1 MSLTE
6 DHDIQSIFS
15 KKIGRKWSEFELRE
29 EQIKMS
35 KAVEDAFQSG
45 EHLLVEAGTG
55 VGKSLAYLLPAA
67 VYSLENQV
75 PVVISTETIALQNQL
90 IAKDI
95 PIVAKILGKKITAE
109 IALGANNYVCKRKLQ
124 SVISNGS
131 FPIEMGNHL
140 KPFYEWESETET
152 GIKSEY
158 TGFATNEF
166 WNQVTRDA
174 DNCLGRRCPNF
185 SESYYFL
192 EKDKWNKANILIVN
206 HYLLAA
212 NIAGEFKIL
221 PEFKNLIIDE
231 AHSFPDILGR
241 SFGLKTSY
249 EDINKIIQFVGGTE
263 RRQGLIHKLQ
273 DSTIRDKC
281 LEVISNINK
290 SIILFFNKL
299 YSEVPM
305 SFNAQRIQKK
315 FALDDGVLE
324 GLLFILADKLE
335 AAKKSYNKDSD
346 DLQDKEMILD
356 LEMSI
361 KKLNETGEVIE
372 QFRNNKDKEMV
383 VWVEPPEER
392 KNEKFLKISMQP
404 MYPEK
409 IIEEKL
415 IPRLENMI
423 LTSATLS
430 SGKKDFKFFKN
441 KIGKIEAGEILLASP
456 FDYEKHCLIYLPK
469 NVRDPATEPD
479 EYHDDIS
486 KLIPM
491 LLDLTEGNAFVL
503 FTSFKSLQTV
513 YDAIV
518 DTCKYPIFS
527 QKELGADKAKAEYLN
542 TENSVLF
549 GVSTFWQGIDIKG
562 DKLKSVIITKLPF
575 QPPNEPVLEARMD
588 EIKKKNGNPFGEMQL
603 PQAILTLKQGF
614 GRLIRSKTDTGIVS
628 ILDPRMQTKNYGKQ
642 ILDALPPAKKV
653 YSLKDLKIEYK
664 KIIMGN
670 L

>member
-1 MSLTE
+1 MSSAE
-6 DHDIQSIFS
+6 DHDIKSIFS
-15 KKIGRKWSEFELRE
+15 KKIGKKWTEFELRE
-29 EQIKMS
+29 EQIQMS
-35 KAVEDAFQSG
+35 QAVESAFQTG
-45 EHLLVEAGTG
+45 RNLLVEAGTG

-67 VYSLENQV
+67 VFSIENGI
-75 PVVISTETIALQNQL
+75 PVIISTETIALQNQL
-90 IAKDI
+90 ITKDI
-95 PIVAKILGKKITAE
+95 PIVSKILGKKITAE

-124 SVISNGS
+124 NVIASGN
-131 FPIEMGNHL
+131 FPIEMTNYL

-166 WNQVTRDA
+166 WNQITRDS
-174 DNCLGRRCPNF
+174 DNCLGRKCPNF
-185 SESYYFL
+185 AESYYFL

-212 NIAGEFKIL
+212 HIAGEFKLL
-221 PEFKNLIIDE
+221 PDFQNLIIDE

-241 SFGLKTSY
+241 SFGLKASY
-249 EDINKIIQFVGGTE
+249 EDISKIIQFVGGTE
-263 RRQGLIHKLQ
+263 RRQGLIHKIQ
-273 DSTIRDKC
+273 DTTLREKC
-281 LEVISNINK
+281 LEVVSNINK
-290 SIILFFNKL
+290 SIIVFFNKL

-315 FALDDGVLE
+315 FTLDDGVLE

-335 AAKKSYNKDSD
+335 IAKKSYNKESD
-346 DLQDKEMILD
+346 DLLDKEMILD

-361 KKLNETGEVIE
+361 KKLNETGEVLE

-392 KNEKFLKISMQP
+392 KKEQFLKIFMQP

-415 IPRLENMI
+415 VPKLENMI

-430 SGKKDFKFFKN
+430 TGKKDFKFFKN
-441 KIGKIEAGEILLASP
+441 KIGKLDAEEIILASP
-456 FDYEKHCLIYLPK
+456 FDYPNQCLIYLPK

-479 EYHDDIS
+479 EYHEDIS

-491 LLDLTEGNAFVL
+491 LLDLTNGNAFVL

-513 YDAIV
+513 YDAIS
-518 DTCKYPIFS
+518 DTSPYPIFS

-575 QPPNEPVLEARMD
+575 QPPNEPVLEARM
-588 EIKKKNGNPFGEMQL
+588 EETKKKNGNPFGEMQL

-614 GRLIRSKTDTGIVS
+614 GRLIRSKTDSGIVS

-642 ILDALPPAKKV
+642 ILDALPPAKKM
-653 YSLKDLKIEYK
+653 YSLKDLKLAYRKFQNEA
-664 KIIMGN
+664 
-670 L
+670 

>member
-1 MSLTE
+1 MQE
-6 DHDIQSIFS
+6 DHDIKSIFAN
-15 KKIGRKWSEFELRE
+15 KIGKKWNEFELRK
-29 EQIKMS
+29 EQIAMS
-35 KAVEDAFQSG
+35 EAVEKAFQTT
-45 EHLLVEAGTG
+45 ENLLVEAGTG

-67 VYSLENQV
+67 VFSLENGV
-75 PVVISTETIALQNQL
+75 PVIISTETIALQNQL

-95 PIVAKILGKKITAE
+95 PIVSKILGKKVVAE
-109 IALGANNYVCKRKLQ
+109 IALGANNYVCKRKLGN
-124 SVISNGS
+124 VISAGT
-131 FPIEMGNHL
+131 FPIEMTDHL
-140 KPFYEWESETET
+140 KEFYEWESETES

-158 TGFATNEF
+158 AGFATNEF
-166 WNQVTRDA
+166 WSQITRDS

-185 SESYYFL
+185 SQSFYFL
-192 EKDKWNKANILIVN
+192 EKEKWNKANILIVN

-212 NIAGEFKIL
+212 HIAGDFKLL
-221 PEFKNLIIDE
+221 PDFQNLIIDE
-231 AHSFPDILGR
+231 AHSFPDVLGK
-241 SFGLKTSY
+241 SFGLKASY
-249 EDINKIIQFVGGTE
+249 EDISKLIAFVGGSE
-263 RRQGLIHKLQ
+263 RRQGLIHKIQ
-273 DSTIRDKC
+273 DEAIRTKC
-281 LEVISNINK
+281 LEIVGNINK
-290 SIILFFNKL
+290 SIIVFFNKL
-299 YSEVPM
+299 YSEVPL

-315 FALDDGVLE
+315 FTLDDGVLE
-324 GLLFILADKLE
+324 GLLYILADKLDIV
-335 AAKKSYNKDSD
+335 KKSYNKESD
-346 DLQDKEMILD
+346 DLNDKEMILD
-356 LEMSI
+356 LEMSV
-361 KKLNETGEVIE
+361 KKLNETGEVLE

-392 KNEKFLKISMQP
+392 KKEQFLKIFMQP

-415 IPRLENMI
+415 RPKLENMI

-441 KIGKIEAGEILLASP
+441 KIGNIEAGELILASP
-456 FDYEKHCLIYLPK
+456 FDYAKNCLIYLPK

-479 EYHDDIS
+479 EYHEDIS

-491 LLDLTEGNAFVL
+491 LLALTEGNAFVL

-518 DTCKYPIFS
+518 DTSDYPIFS
-527 QKELGADKAKAEYLN
+527 QKEMGAEKAKAEFL
-542 TENSVLF
+542 TTDNSVLF
-549 GVSTFWQGIDIKG
+549 GVSTYWQGIDIKG

-575 QPPNEPVLEARMD
+575 QPPNEPVLEARME

-614 GRLIRSKTDTGIVS
+614 GRLIRSKTDKGVVS
-628 ILDPRMQTKNYGKQ
+628 ILDPRLQTKNYGKQ

-664 KIIMGN
+664 KIHAETN
-670 L
+670 SK